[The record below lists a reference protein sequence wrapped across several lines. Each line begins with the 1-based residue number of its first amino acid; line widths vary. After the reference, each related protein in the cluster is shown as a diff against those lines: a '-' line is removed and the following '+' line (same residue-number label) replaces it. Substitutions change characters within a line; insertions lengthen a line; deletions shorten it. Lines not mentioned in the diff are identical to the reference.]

1 MPLAV
6 SPYAPSGAQNAPGR
20 TFPTGFA
27 IVGFGFGFG
36 FVVVTLG
43 AGLRVGV
50 VARFFVGNGFTAG
63 VGVGAA
69 VVGACVV
76 AGGSVPGVRL
86 ASAAGMLV
94 AMGRAAGCGL
104 PQAVRASRTVSTA
117 VPARAFLPRF
127 ADAGPVA
134 RSGIIKGSPVMVVAL
149 GGRAGTLPI

>member
-1 MPLAV
+1 MHRIGVPLAV
-6 SPYAPSGAQNAPGR
+6 SPYEPSGAQNAPGR

-27 IVGFGFGFG
+27 IVGFGFGLK
-36 FVVVTLG
+36 VALG

-63 VGVGAA
+63 VGAA
-69 VVGACVV
+69 VVAAGVV
-76 AGGSVPGVRL
+76 VGGSVAGVGL

-104 PQAVRASRTVSTA
+104 PQAVRASRTVRAA

-134 RSGIIKGSPVMVVAL
+134 CSGIIKGSPVKVVA
-149 GGRAGTLPI
+149 